1 MVNNW
6 NKFKLKKGITL
17 NKLKIIKDI
26 LLILTK
32 NSDCKIFEGK
42 FLLNN

>member
-26 LLILTK
+26 KLILTK
-32 NSDCKIFEGK
+32 NLYCKILNK

>member
-1 MVNNW
+1 MRNNW
-6 NKFKLKKGITL
+6 TKFKLKKRLGMTL

-26 LLILTK
+26 LVILTK

-42 FLLNN
+42 FY